1 MSATENVYLPMKKKH
16 LLAILF
22 LLCFATIAVA
32 QTDETNN
39 QARIDITAAKNKIRW
54 DEDIIRSWEAIG
66 DVSVEYARGEK
77 SFVCTAESVFFNRSG
92 DSKPFTDKLTI
103 KGNIHAN
110 LNGMEIESEHLVLT
124 SDVDSY
130 KIDSATETTIQS
142 DSCTVITELLH
153 FDASNG
159 IGNFP
164 AGAEFIFML
173 DNDKADSQKSSDTKP
188 TENMFGQC
196 LRIDTTGGRLVTP
209 AMELHYTLDDNG
221 KFKASNVVMPSGGE
235 LFPLEIDDLYESK
248 FVFGSVEFNIQESRL
263 VASKQIQLIN
273 GPCAISANNVELD
286 WENHHLEMSDDVI
299 LTRDMIEFT
308 TGAIEITWDDE
319 GRISLTATDNPS
331 MCIKVPE
338 SATDEIL
345 NM

>member
-1 MSATENVYLPMKKKH
+1 MSATENEDLHMKRKH

-22 LLCFATIAVA
+22 LLCLATIAVA

-66 DVSVEYARGEK
+66 DVSVEYTRGEK
-77 SFVCTAESVFFNRSG
+77 SFTCTAESVYFNRSG
-92 DSKPFTDKLTI
+92 DCKPFTDKLTI
-103 KGNIHAN
+103 EGNIQAN

-124 SDVDSY
+124 SDADSY
-130 KIDSATETTIQS
+130 KIDSATETIIQS
-142 DSCTVITELLH
+142 DSCIAVTELLQ
-153 FDASNG
+153 FDAANG
-159 IGNFP
+159 IGSFP
-164 AGAEFIFML
+164 SGAEFIFML
-173 DNDKADSQKSSDTKP
+173 DEDKADSQNSPGTKP

-209 AMELHYTLDDNG
+209 AMELHYTIDDDG
-221 KFKASNVVMPSGGE
+221 KFRASNVVMPSGGE
-235 LFPLEIDDLYESK
+235 LFPLEIDDSSESK
-248 FVFGSVEFNIQESRL
+248 FIFGSVEFNIQESRL

-273 GPCAISANNVELD
+273 GPCAISAENVELD
-286 WENHHLEMSDDVI
+286 WENRHLKMSGDVS
-299 LTRDMIEFT
+299 LTRDIIEFT

>member
-1 MSATENVYLPMKKKH
+1 MSATGIEDLYMKKKH

-22 LLCFATIAVA
+22 LFCFAAIAVA
-32 QTDETNN
+32 QTDETND
-39 QARIDITAAKNKIRW
+39 QVRIDITAAKNKIRW
-54 DEDIIRSWEAIG
+54 DDDIIRSWEAIG
-66 DVSVEYARGEK
+66 DVSVEYSRGGK
-77 SFVCTAESVFFNRSG
+77 SFVCTAESVYFNRSG
-92 DSKPFTDKLTI
+92 DIKPFTDKLEI
-103 KGNIHAN
+103 NGNIHAN

-124 SDVDSY
+124 SDADSY

-164 AGAEFIFML
+164 SGAEFIFML
-173 DNDKADSQKSSDTKP
+173 DDNKADSQESPDIRP
-188 TENMFGQC
+188 ADNMFGQC
-196 LRIDTTGGRLVTP
+196 LRIDTSGGRLVTP
-209 AMELHYTLDDNG
+209 AMELHYTIDDDG
-221 KFKASNVVMPSGGE
+221 KFRASNAVMSSGGE
-235 LFPLEIDDLYESK
+235 LFPLEIDDLNESK

-273 GPCAISANNVELD
+273 GPCAISAENVSLD
-286 WENHHLEMSDDVI
+286 WENHHLEMSGGVSLI
-299 LTRDMIEFT
+299 RDIIEFT

-319 GRISLTATDNPS
+319 GRISLTATDKPC

>member
-1 MSATENVYLPMKKKH
+1 MKKKH

-22 LLCFATIAVA
+22 LLCFASIALA

-54 DEDIIRSWEAIG
+54 DEDIIRSWEANG
-66 DVSVEYARGEK
+66 DVSVEYARGDRY
-77 SFVCTAESVFFNRSG
+77 FFCTAEQVSFSRFG
-92 DSKPFTDKLTI
+92 DNKPFADKLEI
-103 KGNIHAN
+103 RGNIHAN
-110 LNGMEIESEHLVLT
+110 LNGMRIESEHLILT
-124 SDVDSY
+124 SDADNY
-130 KIDSATETTIQS
+130 KIDSQTETKIES
-142 DSCTVITELLH
+142 DSCIAVTELLQ

-159 IGNFP
+159 IGKFP
-164 AGAEFIFML
+164 AGAEFTFML
-173 DNDKADSQKSSDTKP
+173 DDDKAKSQNSPDTEP

-209 AMELHYTLDDNG
+209 AMELYYTIDDDG
-221 KFKASNVVMPSGGE
+221 KFRASNVVMPSGGE
-235 LFPLEIDDLYESK
+235 LFPLEMDDLYESK

-273 GPCAISANNVELD
+273 GPCAISAKTVSLD
-286 WENHHLEMSDDVI
+286 WENHHLEMSGDVSLI
-299 LTRDMIEFT
+299 RDFIEFT

-319 GRISLTATDNPS
+319 GRISLTATEKPC

-338 SATDEIL
+338 SAADEIL